1 MHKTNYMTIS
11 RKICFI
17 FLFSSLAFTVMGQDD
32 VTVGGDPWPD
42 ITESFSA
49 GDATTLATY
58 FSSMVDLGLPEKD
71 NSYSKS
77 QGEIVMRDFFKKC
90 PPESFVVIQKG
101 KTSETAHYAI
111 CHYKTSAKKYQ
122 VSIYLKQEDH
132 AFLITKIKFDNQD

>member
-1 MHKTNYMTIS
+1 MTIS
-11 RKICFI
+11 RTISFI
-17 FLFSSLAFTVMGQDD
+17 FLFLSLALIVRGQDD
-32 VTVGGDPWPD
+32 GKLGRDPWQD
-42 ITESFSA
+42 ITQCFSA
-49 GDATTLATY
+49 GDAATLATY

-90 PPESFVVIQKG
+90 PPESFIVIQKG

-111 CHYKTSAKKYQ
+111 CHYKTSEKKYQ

-132 AFLITKIKFDNQD
+132 AYLITKIKFDNQD